1 MAAKGRANEL
11 LEVVTFALECALNND
26 YNSAEFDTDGNPTAL
41 ELRRGLFEEQ
51 VGTPFL
57 EDYFRRVLS
66 PQQSEALFSL
76 KEHRTPEQIDQVFR
90 LVSPISLS
98 KIALNPVQD
107 LADADWDGIL
117 RYLNGL
123 FEFSRQIGEGAGD
136 VIMKEREGFS
146 SPSGSELESFLENQE
161 PACLDFFAARKYVDE
176 LRRLLPNVVKRAGAL
191 RLLAVSRNVPQN
203 LREYLAEA
211 SRSYIYGHFRASLL
225 LCWSAIEYAV
235 RTRLCEMGC
244 EEELKAIT
252 QDRLK
257 KLLELAKGPVLDNA
271 LWGQADEIRIL
282 RNRAAHPEGDPPS
295 AQECQDAFIKTR
307 GILEHVYQ

>member
-1 MAAKGRANEL
+1 MTGKDRANEL
-11 LEVVTFALECALNND
+11 LEGVTFALECASNND
-26 YNSAEFDTDGNPTAL
+26 YNSAEYDTDGNLTAL

-66 PQQSEALFSL
+66 PRQSAALFAL
-76 KEHRTPEQIDQVFR
+76 KDHRTPKQIEAAFK
-90 LVSPISLS
+90 LILPPET
-98 KIALNPVQD
+98 ALEAAVE
-107 LADADWDGIL
+107 LGETDWEGVL

-123 FEFSRQIGEGAGD
+123 FEIHRQVGNGAGD
-136 VIMKEREGFS
+136 LIMKEREGFS
-146 SPSGSELESFLENQE
+146 SPFGSELESFVENRQ
-161 PACLDFFAARKYVDE
+161 PAYLDFFAARKYVDE
-176 LRRLLPNVVKRAGAL
+176 LRKLLPNIVKRGGAL
-191 RLLAVSRNVPQN
+191 RLLPVSRNVPQN
-203 LREYLAEA
+203 LREYLVEA

-244 EEELKAIT
+244 EQELKAIT

-257 KLLELAKGPVLDNA
+257 ELLVLARKRGGLDDT

-307 GILEHVYQ
+307 GILQHVYE